1 MKRSKRA
8 ETISPLTSPISKTT
22 RIERVGR
29 ANIEC
34 IENKYFHAIPIFT
47 YDRPRG
53 TIIIRNKNSIL
64 TPLPPV
70 TTVDKYSP
78 RSSSRIRP
86 ATRNAWPKLCVPIN
100 PETVANNQGR
110 RLGEI
115 LEERFLKNCSFE
127 IAIEYN
133 INKSCKNIYK
143 YDDIL
148 LDEIKLKIER

>member
-8 ETISPLTSPISKTT
+8 ETISSLTSPISKTT

-115 LEERFLKNCSFE
+115 LEERFLKNCSFNDRDCNR
-127 IAIEYN
+127 I
-133 INKSCKNIYK
+133 
-143 YDDIL
+143 
-148 LDEIKLKIER
+148 